1 MQIALGTICII
12 FSAMKNIPE
21 YEEWEKGKKN
31 KKIAPNSGIFSE
43 NRRITNRDRSQK
55 TSVNTDKEI
64 IEAVKGGGSKGQS
77 LMVSRYGQQVFAM
90 VVRQVGDAMDAEEL
104 TQDTF
109 LRAFSHI
116 SSYDPQRASLGTW
129 LCRIAYRLTLDFL
142 KRRRPQIVSIED
154 TEVWQ
159 TDISE
164 EQLAAGLST
173 GSEERIR
180 QLELLMDDLPPDD
193 RLLLT
198 LYYFENRPLN
208 ECAFI
213 IDTTAHALANRLYR
227 IRRKLFKQLQTYD
240 KP

>member
-1 MQIALGTICII
+1 M
-12 FSAMKNIPE
+12 
-21 YEEWEKGKKN
+21 
-31 KKIAPNSGIFSE
+31 
-43 NRRITNRDRSQK
+43 
-55 TSVNTDKEI
+55 NTDKEI

-159 TDISE
+159 TDIGE
-164 EQLAAGLST
+164 EQLAVELST

-180 QLELLMDDLPPDD
+180 RLELLMDDLPPDD

-198 LYYFENRPLN
+198 LYYFENRSLN

-227 IRRKLFKQLQTYD
+227 IRRKLFKQLQKYD
-240 KP
+240 KL